1 MESLA
6 HSLLYFGGKSYKIIV
21 LQDFLNLGSFWLLL
35 FDETWLD
42 LLFLRKI
49 IDSGVD
55 VEISRKYL
63 TEEKIGEVLLV
74 FSFTKEKRVRR
85 RLNG

>member
-1 MESLA
+1 MKPGLTFFF
-6 HSLLYFGGKSYKIIV
+6 Y
-21 LQDFLNLGSFWLLL
+21 
-35 FDETWLD
+35 
-42 LLFLRKI
+42 RKT